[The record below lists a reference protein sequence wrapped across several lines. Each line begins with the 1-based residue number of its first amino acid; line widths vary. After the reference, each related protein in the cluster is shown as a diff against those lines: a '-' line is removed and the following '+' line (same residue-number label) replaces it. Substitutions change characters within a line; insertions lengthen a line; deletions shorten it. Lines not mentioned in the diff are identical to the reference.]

1 LKELP
6 FKNTLAPKDTEALL
20 LYFLQTKEGLTMAGL
35 FVAMGVM
42 LSTIQF
48 LVEGLREIEVTR
60 LNAETEKQYE
70 SYKLTKL
77 EPHFKAISERSQLNH
92 ALANL
97 KKGLQE
103 KTMPPEELHQQIQ
116 RILDNIG
123 YNWSAPNYYPMAP
136 ATQLVTARS

>member
-1 LKELP
+1 
-6 FKNTLAPKDTEALL
+6 
-20 LYFLQTKEGLTMAGL
+20 
-35 FVAMGVM
+35 
-42 LSTIQF
+42 
-48 LVEGLREIEVTR
+48 
-60 LNAETEKQYE
+60 
-70 SYKLTKL
+70 
-77 EPHFKAISERSQLNH
+77 LNH